1 MPLRWKQKQKQR
13 NLPFASSADTPHT
26 TSSSSRPAR
35 ASAARLRTW
44 FGARLGRADGGGGQR
59 GAQSSVSGL
68 CVCVGRLGKG
78 RRRPAVGLT
87 LIRSTG
93 RGVGGGYARRRCWAR
108 WELAL
113 PAEGT
118 GDGRF
123 WGRSGRRWWSR
134 RATVARGGCLGKA
147 LGRGVTVGFGRAVEG
162 GRDRSGSGCWLA
174 VHGDLVDDGLGC
186 GPLYLLASDVYFWR
200 DGEAESLPMPTLA
213 VSSRCL
219 ARNSHEAGEDG
230 GAKASSV
237 LPGPSGAVS
246 GPAAVIAE
254 RGSGREGVRRAV

>member
-1 MPLRWKQKQKQR
+1 MRLRWKQKQKKR
-13 NLPFASSADTPHT
+13 NPPFASSADTPHT
-26 TSSSSRPAR
+26 TSSSSRPAK

-59 GAQSSVSGL
+59 GAQSSASGL

-123 WGRSGRRWWSR
+123 WGALRQAVVVPKGNGCEGWVSGQGSGPWRDSGIW
-134 RATVARGGCLGKA
+134 TGRGGGK
-147 LGRGVTVGFGRAVEG
+147 GPIGI
-162 GRDRSGSGCWLA
+162 WMLA
-174 VHGDLVDDGLGC
+174 C
-186 GPLYLLASDVYFWR
+186 C
-200 DGEAESLPMPTLA
+200 
-213 VSSRCL
+213 SR
-219 ARNSHEAGEDG
+219 
-230 GAKASSV
+230 
-237 LPGPSGAVS
+237 
-246 GPAAVIAE
+246 
-254 RGSGREGVRRAV
+254 